1 MAKSGL
7 TKEGFKEYLIRSSD
21 KARKKF
27 PFTVGMAVFL
37 VGLTVSVAQ
46 SGVDMKFLLIL
57 GMLDAL
63 SISFAITTWIKANPD
78 LESADNF
85 MNSYHEK
92 FDEHFNQSKD

>member
-27 PFTVGMAVFL
+27 PFTVGVAVFL

-46 SGVDMKFLLIL
+46 SGVDMKLLLIL
-57 GMLDAL
+57 GILDAL

-78 LESADNF
+78 LDDADRF
-85 MNSYHEK
+85 MDDYHRK
-92 FDEHFNQSKD
+92 FDKYFNRPKD